1 MQGNILANSLGRKRN
16 SVIQHLS
23 YGRVTWTDV
32 INATPAD
39 VDRLS
44 KTYRD
49 VHPLNMEDL
58 LSWSERPKLDQADD
72 YLFFVMHFPQWDP
85 RKRITRSIE
94 VDIILGRGYLVTAHD
109 GTLKPL
115 TNLFQLCQ
123 DSEVQRY
130 KLLGKGANHTFY
142 VVLDQL
148 VDYVLPILARV
159 DANIREVEERIFA
172 DDARQVI
179 TDIALVRRDII
190 ALRRIIRQQSPIID
204 QLVNLDHPILTE
216 DMDEYF
222 GDIADH
228 MRLARDMIDEDAEI
242 IASLQETTDTL
253 ATHRLNEVIRI
264 LTVISVVMLPLTLL
278 SSVYGMNIRLPF
290 DQHPDA
296 FIIVAGMMITLA
308 VVMLL
313 YFKRRD
319 WL

>member
-1 MQGNILANSLGRKRN
+1 
-16 SVIQHLS
+16 VIQHLT
-23 YGRVTWTDV
+23 YGRVTWTNV
-32 INATPAD
+32 VNATPSD

-44 KTYRD
+44 KTYRA

-58 LSWSERPKLDQADD
+58 LSWSERPKVDQAED

-85 RKRITRSIE
+85 RKRISRSIE

-115 TNLFQLCQ
+115 NTLFQVCQ
-123 DSEVQRY
+123 ENEMQRNR
-130 KLLGKGANHTFY
+130 LLGKGANHTFY

-148 VDYVLPILARV
+148 VDHVLPILARV
-159 DANIREVEERIFA
+159 DANIREVEERIFS
-172 DDARQVI
+172 DDAGTVI
-179 TDIALVRRDII
+179 QDIALVRRDII
-190 ALRRIIRQQSPIID
+190 ALRRIIRQQTPILD
-204 QLVNLDHPILTE
+204 QLVRMNHPILTE
-216 DMDEYF
+216 DLDEYF

-228 MRLARDMIDEDAEI
+228 MRLARDMIDEDSEI
-242 IASLQETTDTL
+242 IAGLQDTTDTL

-296 FIIVAGMMITLA
+296 FIIVISLMVAIAIL
-308 VVMLL
+308 MLL
-313 YFKRRD
+313 VFKRRD